1 MEYTALVVAA
11 GSGSRVGLGYN
22 KMLYK
27 LQNGN
32 TILEET
38 LQVFQQDARCHQI
51 VVVASA
57 QDMETFHE
65 VCDEKNICIVEG
77 GTTRQESVWNGLQK
91 VNCSH
96 VLIHDGARPWLSIDC
111 IDRIVEKLE
120 TCNACLLMV
129 PVKDT
134 IKVVENGI
142 VKHTPQRNTLW
153 QAQTP
158 QAFRTECIKE
168 AFEVAFEKGIEATDD
183 AQIMELCGKEKV
195 EVVEGS
201 YENQKVTTIEDL
213 QGK

>member
-96 VLIHDGARPWLSIDC
+96 VLIHDGARPWLSI
-111 IDRIVEKLE
+111 E
-120 TCNACLLMV
+120 
-129 PVKDT
+129 
-134 IKVVENGI
+134 
-142 VKHTPQRNTLW
+142 LW
-153 QAQTP
+153 
-158 QAFRTECIKE
+158 K
-168 AFEVAFEKGIEATDD
+168 
-183 AQIMELCGKEKV
+183 
-195 EVVEGS
+195 
-201 YENQKVTTIEDL
+201 N
-213 QGK
+213 

>member
-65 VCDEKNICIVEG
+65 VCDEKKYMYSRRWNNSSGIRMEWAA
-77 GTTRQESVWNGLQK
+77 ES
-91 VNCSH
+91 
-96 VLIHDGARPWLSIDC
+96 
-111 IDRIVEKLE
+111 KLL
-120 TCNACLLMV
+120 TCL
-129 PVKDT
+129 D
-134 IKVVENGI
+134 
-142 VKHTPQRNTLW
+142 
-153 QAQTP
+153 
-158 QAFRTECIKE
+158 
-168 AFEVAFEKGIEATDD
+168 
-183 AQIMELCGKEKV
+183 
-195 EVVEGS
+195 S
-201 YENQKVTTIEDL
+201 
-213 QGK
+213 